1 MDEVDPRPG
10 TLLVAAPT
18 LTDPNFARTLV
29 LLIDAGPEGAVGVV
43 LNRPLGLD
51 VRAVLEPWA
60 ELASNPPTLFSG
72 GPVDEQSAL
81 AVGLLDPCSDEDPVG
96 WRRFDGDLG
105 LVDLDTPTELLT
117 GTLSG
122 LRIFA
127 GYAGWSPGQLEAEL
141 AEGSWHVVPA
151 EPGDIFVADPDRLWN
166 AVLRRQGGRLAML
179 ATQPE
184 DPLLN

>member
-1 MDEVDPRPG
+1 MDEVELRPG

-29 LLIDAGPEGAVGVV
+29 LLIDHGVEGALGVV
-43 LNRPLGLD
+43 INRPLGLD
-51 VRAVLEPWA
+51 VREVLEPWA
-60 ELASNPPTLFSG
+60 ELASTPATLFSG
-72 GPVDEQSAL
+72 GPVDEQAAL
-81 AVGLLDPCSDEDPVG
+81 AVGRLDPACDEEPVG
-96 WRRFDGDLG
+96 WRPFHGDLG
-105 LVDLDTPTELLT
+105 LVDLDTPTELLA

-127 GYAGWSPGQLEAEL
+127 GYAGWSAGQLEDEL
-141 AEGSWHVVPA
+141 AEGSWYVVGA
-151 EPGDIFVADPDRLWN
+151 EPGDVFAPAPERLWGV
-166 AVLRRQGGRLAML
+166 VLRRQGGALAML